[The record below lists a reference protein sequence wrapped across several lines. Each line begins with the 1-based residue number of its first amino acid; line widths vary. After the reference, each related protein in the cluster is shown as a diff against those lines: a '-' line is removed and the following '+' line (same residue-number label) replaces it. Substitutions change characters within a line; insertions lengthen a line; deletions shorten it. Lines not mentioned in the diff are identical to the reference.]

1 MLSRVG
7 SPVNGSASGC
17 AGVKDERIEPKIF
30 FVLVPSSEGII
41 GRDASSTV
49 LPAPSA
55 LLPPLAP
62 PPFAA
67 PGLSSSSGRS
77 ARICSSTELVPLRRA
92 FSAAIYSLR
101 RLTSGSF
108 GHAVVL
114 AVISS
119 SLSGGGRFR
128 LGGTTSG
135 ARSR

>member
-17 AGVKDERIEPKIF
+17 AGVKDDMIEPNIF

-41 GRDASSTV
+41 GRDDSSAV
-49 LPAPSA
+49 LPAPFAA
-55 LLPPLAP
+55 L
-62 PPFAA
+62 PFLA

-77 ARICSSTELVPLRRA
+77 ARICSSTELVPLRRG
-92 FSAAIYSLR
+92 FSAAMYSLR

-108 GHAVVL
+108 GHAAVF

-119 SLSGGGRFR
+119 SLRGGGRFR
-128 LGGTTSG
+128 LGG
-135 ARSR
+135 